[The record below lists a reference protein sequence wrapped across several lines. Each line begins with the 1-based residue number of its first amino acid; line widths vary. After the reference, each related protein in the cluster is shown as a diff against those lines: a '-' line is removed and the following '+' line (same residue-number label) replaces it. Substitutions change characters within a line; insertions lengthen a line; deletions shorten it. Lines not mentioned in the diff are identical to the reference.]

1 MEDQVVADSI
11 GFYSAISLARK
22 ENNKAF
28 NKKRETLRKMT
39 SQKVFLKS
47 NFSSSMVKQKK
58 EKEEKK
64 FLSLHGSLQPRN
76 PISHPMPVIQAVK
89 RASEITSTGAITP
102 SKRSCQTAGY
112 NQCSNVKAATNRGFQ
127 VDGIHLTFCHD
138 VLPIF
143 FSPSFLCSHR

>member
-1 MEDQVVADSI
+1 
-11 GFYSAISLARK
+11 
-22 ENNKAF
+22 
-28 NKKRETLRKMT
+28 MT

-89 RASEITSTGAITP
+89 RASEITSTGTITP

-143 FSPSFLCSHR
+143 FPLFPLLPSMTFIRRKGSPFHASPFYVGQQQRFNNLRLRKRNL